1 MKRKLAKATLA
12 FTLCGCLLVGCTG
25 QTNAEAEP
33 TAAPSQTE
41 MPAATLAPT
50 ETPLPSTTPEQ
61 TTSPEHEE
69 LSSQQIEYVELLA
82 KYLHQP
88 VEKMS
93 ALTQDP
99 YWVWFLLDHTWT
111 IGQEDGTLSMSEESG
126 TYGQVLISMERLEQT
141 AQQLFALSV
150 DQEYIKSLYTTS
162 EDGSVIYYPS
172 GRPFFVAKLVQ
183 QEVVGETVKTTVE
196 ILPAGDGGA
205 GQTATVLTYQFV
217 LSADNILQ
225 LTSISSEK

>member
-1 MKRKLAKATLA
+1 MKRNLAKTA
-12 FTLCGCLLVGCTG
+12 FVLVLCGSLLAGCTG
-25 QTNAEAEP
+25 QTNTEAEP

-41 MPAATLAPT
+41 TPATTLAPT
-50 ETPLPSTTPEQ
+50 AMPSPSPMPEQ
-61 TTSPEHEE
+61 TTSPVQEE

-82 KYLHQP
+82 KYLHEP
-88 VEKMS
+88 VEEMN

-111 IGQEDGTLSMSEESG
+111 TGQEDGTLSMSEESG
-126 TYGQVLISMERLEQT
+126 TYGQVLIPMERLEQT

-150 DQEYIKSLYTTS
+150 DQEYIESLYTTS

-172 GRPFFVAKLVQ
+172 GRPFFVAKMVQ
-183 QEVVGETVKTTVE
+183 QEVVGGTVKTTVE
-196 ILPAGDGGA
+196 ILPAGDGGT

-217 LSADNILQ
+217 LSADNTLQ
-225 LTSISSEK
+225 LTSVSGEK